1 MLYTSR
7 GFYIM
12 GILSDIEITMQHN
25 DSIINCLDCFINKF
39 RLIGVRAD
47 DHTNNMG
54 IQPSRRGTGVKNAF
68 KTSISA
74 FAALPIPEAEHNISD
89 GTAPWYTS
97 ISVNPECQTILK
109 SILNLIYVTKLD
121 YDQYNFQTF
130 NDLSIDQHAILS
142 IAFENKLSKA
152 LSMFKA
158 TSTRISV
165 DFWGN
170 DMFVM
175 IAHDQPRYGLTFTF
189 KREDRC
195 ISVN

>member
-1 MLYTSR
+1 
-7 GFYIM
+7 M
-12 GILSDIEITMQHN
+12 GILGDIEITMQHD

-47 DHTNNMG
+47 DHTNKMG

-68 KTSISA
+68 KTCVSV
-74 FAALPIPEAEHNISD
+74 FDTLPIPEDEHNISN
-89 GTAPWYTS
+89 AEQPWYNM
-97 ISVNPECQTILK
+97 ISVNPECRTILK

-130 NDLSIDQHAILS
+130 NDLSIDQQAMLS
-142 IAFENKLSKA
+142 ITFENKLVQA

-165 DFWGN
+165 DFWGS

-175 IAHDQPRYGLTFTF
+175 VSHDQPWYRLTFTF

-195 ISVN
+195 IGLNSSHI

>member
-1 MLYTSR
+1 
-7 GFYIM
+7 M
-12 GILSDIEITMQHN
+12 GILGDIEITMQHN

-39 RLIGVRAD
+39 RLVGVRAD
-47 DHTNNMG
+47 DPTNTIG
-54 IQPSRRGTGVKNAF
+54 IPSINRGIGVKCAF
-68 KTSISA
+68 KSCVSVFDT
-74 FAALPIPEAEHNISD
+74 LPIPDTEHTLHYGD
-89 GTAPWYTS
+89 GEMLPWYTMVS
-97 ISVNPECQTILK
+97 INSECQTILK

-121 YDQYNFQTF
+121 YDQYCFQNFTE
-130 NDLSIDQHAILS
+130 LSIDQHIALS

-175 IAHDQPRYGLTFTF
+175 IGHDQPRYGLTFTF